1 MGQPQEWSEIPG
13 APASSRS
20 GLTPQILQCSQ
31 AMKSGC
37 RECPGSGLSSSPLGG
52 TRGGPSVPGSQDLPG
67 SWCPWVVWT
76 HLKLFPAHKT
86 LLKLF
91 QWLQVSWL
99 SPRCQSGLLVFRCPL
114 WAHRDQRALG
124 SSREPPEAVKQS
136 RSMLWNRSF
145 PVPASDGKGVRK
157 FLWDPNFPCQ
167 GFMEPQAHLVL

>member
-1 MGQPQEWSEIPG
+1 MS
-13 APASSRS
+13 
-20 GLTPQILQCSQ
+20 
-31 AMKSGC
+31 
-37 RECPGSGLSSSPLGG
+37 
-52 TRGGPSVPGSQDLPG
+52 GSQDSPG
-67 SWCPWVVWT
+67 SWCPRVVWI

-99 SPRCQSGLLVFRCPL
+99 SPRCQSGLLVFRCLL

-145 PVPASDGKGVRK
+145 PAPASDGKGVRK